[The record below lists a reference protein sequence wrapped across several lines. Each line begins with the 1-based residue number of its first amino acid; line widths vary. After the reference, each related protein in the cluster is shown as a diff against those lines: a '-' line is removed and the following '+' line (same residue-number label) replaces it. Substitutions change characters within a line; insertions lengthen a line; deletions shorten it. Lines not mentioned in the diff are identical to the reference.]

1 MEVFYMRLNDGWM
14 VAAMHVL
21 ARGSSKSSA
30 KASAR
35 NGST

>member
-21 ARGSSKSSA
+21 AWGSPKSSA